1 MRFSIQIIGVLL
13 AAIIAG
19 CVSGKVRVPASFK
32 AKYDNK
38 ITNSLKS
45 AAINGVLFQVSDSVF
60 RDVPTRQVDRCRK
73 AEAPQWSEKFL
84 DLLGTLD
91 KNPQYYGKF
100 HIVDFKRGDHSK
112 AEISKDIDGLS
123 YLNIAYA
130 KRETREKVGTATQI
144 PCGEGVSEHLGKDL
158 VTTLIDWPTPEEI
171 NSVIKHAPEK
181 SKIER
186 FQFNTDFLVFLA
198 ERQTILKLNPE
209 VAFERT
215 FQGEFFLGTWLQKM
229 SQDLQKTSEI
239 EYINYWIKEIGNRSL
254 QAHSIQ
260 FFGLNPESN
269 LNYGL
274 QVDTNGKFARKLN
287 GFQEP
292 SYLFMSYRQH
302 NGEYVYTKLSELNT
316 CLESL
321 LGLYK
326 NPLGMGTTLD
336 LDENSFLSPGY
347 SCKPE
352 SAE

>member
-1 MRFSIQIIGVLL
+1 MRFSAQIIGVLL

-32 AKYDNK
+32 PKYDNK

-60 RDVPTRQVDRCRK
+60 RDVPTRQVERCRK

-84 DLLGTLD
+84 ELLESLD
-91 KNPQYYGKF
+91 KNPQNYGKF
-100 HIVDFKRGDHSK
+100 HFVDIKRGDQSK

-123 YLNIAYA
+123 YLNILYS
-130 KRETREKVGTATQI
+130 KRETREKVGTATTI
-144 PCGEGVSEHLGKDL
+144 PCGEGASEYLGKDL
-158 VTTLIDWPTPEEI
+158 VTTIIDWPTSDEI
-171 NSVIKHAPEK
+171 NLVLKQAPAK

-186 FQFNTDFLVFLA
+186 FQFNTEFLVFLA
-198 ERQTILKLNPE
+198 ERPTILKLNPE

-215 FQGEFFLGTWLQKM
+215 FQGEFFLTTWLEKM
-229 SQDLQKTSEI
+229 AQDIHKSSEL
-239 EYINYWIKEIGNRSL
+239 EYVNYWIKEIGSQSL

-260 FFGLNPESN
+260 FFSLNPESS
-269 LNYGL
+269 LSYGL

-316 CLESL
+316 CLE
-321 LGLYK
+321 GLMGIYK

-336 LDENSFLSPGY
+336 ADENSFLSPGY